1 MIGYFVP
8 AFNMDDPDEW
18 EKAFA
23 AHSPKWES
31 ESESE
36 SESEPKFKVKS
47 KK

>member
-18 EKAFA
+18 EKALA
-23 AHSPKWES
+23 AHSPKWS